1 MEIRNYYIDKFPH
14 DELGLEIN
22 ENATWVGL
30 LKTLNTNGQVYD
42 YLGVGDS
49 LIRENCFAQLAREV
63 GVDYNEIYYKWL
75 NIDL

>member
-14 DELGLEIN
+14 DELGVEIN

-30 LKTLNTNGQVYD
+30 LKELNTNGQVYD

-49 LIRENCFAQLAREV
+49 LVRENCFAQLANLI

>member
-49 LIRENCFAQLAREV
+49 LIRENCFAQLANLI
-63 GVDYNEIYYKWL
+63 GVNYNTIYYKWL

>member
-1 MEIRNYYIDKFPH
+1 MEIRNYYLEKFPH

-49 LIRENCFAQLAREV
+49 LIRENCFAQLANLI
-63 GVDYNEIYYKWL
+63 GVNYNEIYYKWL